1 MTDARQEFDRIFGDV
16 VMSDN
21 DAAWY
26 IFKAGWNAARASGP
40 YQPEQNDKRP
50 QNCGTGHCSCIECPY
65 TKPERR
71 KRERMKEIED

>member
-40 YQPEQNDKRP
+40 YQ
-50 QNCGTGHCSCIECPY
+50 SA
-65 TKPERR
+65 ERR
-71 KRERMKEIED
+71 EAIERSLWVKRKIAGRERCED

>member
-1 MTDARQEFDRIFGDV
+1 MIDARTEFNRIFGDV

-40 YQPEQNDKRP
+40 YAPQPKGCEFCSHPLYAGLKCK
-50 QNCGTGHCSCIECPY
+50 NCGDTA
-65 TKPERR
+65 RR
-71 KRERMKEIED
+71 KRERLKEIED